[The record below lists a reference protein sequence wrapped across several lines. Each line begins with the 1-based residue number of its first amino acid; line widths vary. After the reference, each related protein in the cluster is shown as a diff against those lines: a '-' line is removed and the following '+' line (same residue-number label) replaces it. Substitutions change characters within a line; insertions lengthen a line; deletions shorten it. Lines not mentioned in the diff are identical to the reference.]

1 MNNTKIHAIRVLAIS
16 AAVTLGFATAGA
28 SAGLAA
34 TEFVTDG
41 VSHYVVRFPDLDLS
55 KIEGAAALYGRLS
68 HAARV
73 VCAPLQSP
81 DLEGKAKYRACLQQA
96 VANAVAGINRPLVW
110 QYHESRTKS
119 DKASPVQLAKAD

>member
-1 MNNTKIHAIRVLAIS
+1 MNSTKIHAIRGVAIS
-16 AAVTLGFATAGA
+16 AAVILGSGSAAAFAGTAD
-28 SAGLAA
+28 
-34 TEFVTDG
+34 TEFETEG

-55 KIEGAAALYGRLS
+55 KIEGAAVLYGRLS

-96 VANAVAGINRPLVW
+96 VANAVAGINRPLVR